1 MFGTKHDARDKTYND
16 PQQKFANRT
25 GFRPTCVLRS
35 KPCGLNP
42 ARKTNSESLL
52 VFEDS
57 ASHFAKRILEV
68 LILHD
73 FSGSPTEEGYAC
85 VVIGGFYARVI
96 WLFVRDGARARPQEV
111 AGGAMLS
118 PLGHQILKSPR
129 YGDFI

>member
-85 VVIGGFYARVI
+85 VVIGGFYAMSHLAFCAGR
-96 WLFVRDGARARPQEV
+96 RQGQAARSGRRRNAKPRRASNSE
-111 AGGAMLS
+111 
-118 PLGHQILKSPR
+118 KSSLW
-129 YGDFI
+129 